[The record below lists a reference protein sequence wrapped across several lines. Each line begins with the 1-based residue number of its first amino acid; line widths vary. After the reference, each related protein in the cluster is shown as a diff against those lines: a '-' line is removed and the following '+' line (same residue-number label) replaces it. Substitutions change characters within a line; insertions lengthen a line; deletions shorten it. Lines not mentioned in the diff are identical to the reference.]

1 MEYTEQDL
9 NQLNKTDLELL
20 AKDIRNNII
29 PQFSKIRK
37 YEIIIFILTFQS
49 FINKK

>member
-1 MEYTEQDL
+1 MDYTEEDL
-9 NQLNKTDLELL
+9 NQLTRIDLELL